1 MVTGIQFYTNWLV
14 EITTMVVQITTN
26 VVVKITNTLV
36 EITNVVVQRQGGGS
50 WNYLPVGK
58 YY

>member
-36 EITNVVVQRQGGGS
+36 EITNVANVVVHHQGGGS
-50 WNYLPVGK
+50 
-58 YY
+58 